1 MDQGRCKVADPIKGN
16 QAQGVQPAKIEP
28 GETQPP
34 RNDVKEQRG
43 GPQDNQITGQTEKGA
58 DNPQLQE
65 DTQEGS

>member
-1 MDQGRCKVADPIKGN
+1 MADPIKGN
-16 QAQGVQPAKIEP
+16 QAQGAQPAKIEY

-58 DNPQLQE
+58 ENPRLQE
-65 DTQEGS
+65 RNQQDNSGEG